1 MDQGRD
7 PYEKAGVD
15 VGAGERFVEA
25 IKPLAASTR
34 IRGCVDA
41 LGGFGAAFDPKAA
54 GLEDPLLVSGTD
66 GVGTKVLV
74 AIRAGVHDTVGID
87 CVAMNAN
94 DVLCAGARPLFFL
107 DYLATGKLDAERDTA
122 ILSGV
127 AEGCRRAG
135 CALIGG
141 ETAEMPGVYKEG
153 DYDLA
158 GFVVGAVERGREFS
172 PERVTPGMALVGLG
186 SSGLHSN
193 GFSLVRRLVFDV
205 AGLDVDA
212 HVDALGKTVAEEL
225 LTPTRLYTKLLPLF
239 NKHGTAALAHITGGG
254 IAGNLGRVIP
264 PGAKAV
270 VKRGSWPKQSVF
282 AWLQKIGKLADDE
295 MERVFNCGLGLIA
308 CVPEEKAE
316 ALVADLAKAGEFAYR
331 VGEVVAAD
339 GEPRAAVV
347 D

>member
-1 MDQGRD
+1 MSERN
-7 PYEKAGVD
+7 PYKKAGVD
-15 VGAGERFVEA
+15 VNAGGRFVEA

-41 LGGFGAAFDPKAA
+41 LGGFGAAFDLKAA
-54 GLEDPLLVSGTD
+54 GLKDPILVSGTD

-74 AIRAGVHDTVGID
+74 AIRAGVHDTIGID

-107 DYLATGKLDAERDTA
+107 DYLATGKLDAARDTA

-141 ETAEMPGVYKEG
+141 ETAEMPGVYEEG

-172 PERVTPGMALVGLG
+172 PQRVSPGMALVGLG

-193 GFSLVRRLVFDV
+193 GFSLVRRLVFEE

-212 HVDALGKTVAEEL
+212 RVDVLGKTVGEEL
-225 LTPTRLYTKLLPLF
+225 LTPTRIYAKLLPLF

-264 PGAKAV
+264 PGLKAV
-270 VKRGSWPKQSVF
+270 VKRGSWPRQPVF
-282 AWLQKIGKLADDE
+282 AWLQGLGKLTAEE

-308 CVPEEKAE
+308 CVPEDKAE
-316 ALVADLAKAGEFAYR
+316 ALVADLAAAGEFAYR
-331 VGEVVAAD
+331 VGEVLPARE
-339 GEPRAAVV
+339 GEPRAVVV

>member
-1 MDQGRD
+1 MSGRD

-34 IRGCVDA
+34 IRGCMDA
-41 LGGFGAAFDPKAA
+41 LGGFGAAFDLKAA
-54 GLEDPLLVSGTD
+54 GLKDPILVSGAD
-66 GVGTKVLV
+66 SVGTKVLV

-94 DVLCAGARPLFFL
+94 DVLCVGARPLFFL
-107 DYLATGKLDAERDTA
+107 DYLAAGKLDATRDVA

-141 ETAEMPGVYKEG
+141 ETAEMPGLYKEG

-172 PERVTPGMALVGLG
+172 PDKVTPGMALVGLG

-193 GFSLVRRLVFDV
+193 GFSLVRRLVFEE
-205 AGLDVDA
+205 AKLDVDA
-212 HVDALGKTVAEEL
+212 RVEELGRTVGEEL
-225 LTPTRLYTKLLPLF
+225 LTPTRIYTKLLPLL
-239 NKHGTAALAHITGGG
+239 NKHEVAALAHITGGG

-264 PGAKAV
+264 PGLKAV
-270 VKRGSWPKQSVF
+270 VKRGSWPRQPVF
-282 AWLQKIGKLADDE
+282 AWLQGLGKLANDE
-295 MERVFNCGLGLIA
+295 MERVFNCGLGLIL
-308 CVPEEKAE
+308 CVPEERAE
-316 ALVADLAKAGEFAYR
+316 ALVGDLSKAGEFAYR
-331 VGEVVAAD
+331 VGEVVLAVE
-339 GEPRAAVV
+339 GESRAEVV

>member
-1 MDQGRD
+1 MDEGRN
-7 PYEKAGVD
+7 PYKNAGVD

-34 IRGCVDA
+34 IPGCVDA
-41 LGGFGAAFDPKAA
+41 LGGFGAAFDPQAA
-54 GLEDPLLVSGTD
+54 GLKDPLLVSGTD

-74 AIRAGVHDTVGID
+74 AIRSGVHDTIGID

-107 DYLATGKLDAERDTA
+107 DYLATGKLDAKRDEA

-141 ETAEMPGVYKEG
+141 ETAEMPGLYKEG
-153 DYDLA
+153 EYDLA

-172 PERVTPGMALVGLG
+172 PERVTPGMALVGLA

-205 AGLDVDA
+205 AKLDVSA
-212 HVDALGKTVAEEL
+212 HVDALGKTVGEEL
-225 LTPTRLYTKLLPLF
+225 LTPTRLYTKLLPLL
-239 NKHGTAALAHITGGG
+239 NKHGVAALAHITGGG
-254 IAGNLGRVIP
+254 IAGNLSRVIP
-264 PGAKAV
+264 PGLKAV
-270 VKRGSWPKQSVF
+270 VKRGSWPRPPVF
-282 AWLQKIGKLADDE
+282 AWLQGLGKLADDE
-295 MERVFNCGLGLIA
+295 MERVFNCGLGLVA
-308 CVPEEKAE
+308 CVPDERAE
-316 ALVADLAKAGEFAYR
+316 ALVVDLAAAGEFAYV
-331 VGEVVAAD
+331 VGEVVPAA
-339 GEPRAAVV
+339 GSLRAEVV

>member
-1 MDQGRD
+1 LSD
-7 PYEKAGVD
+7 PYKKAGVD

-34 IRGCVDA
+34 IPGCVDA

-54 GLEDPLLVSGTD
+54 GLKDPIFVSGTD
-66 GVGTKVLV
+66 SVGTKVLV

-107 DYLATGKLDAERDTA
+107 DYLAAGRLDAARDEA

-141 ETAEMPGVYKEG
+141 ETAEMPGVYKLG

-172 PERVTPGMALVGLG
+172 PDRVRPGMALVGLG

-193 GFSLVRRLVFDV
+193 GFSLVRRLVFDE

-212 HVDALGKTVAEEL
+212 HVEALGRTVAEEL
-225 LTPTRLYTKLLPLF
+225 LTPTRLYPKLLPLF
-239 NKHGTAALAHITGGG
+239 TKHGTAALAHITGGG

-270 VKRGSWPKQSVF
+270 VRRGSWPRQPVF
-282 AWLQKIGKLADDE
+282 AWLQGLGKLETDE
-295 MERVFNCGLGLIA
+295 MERVFNCGLGMIA
-308 CVPEEKAE
+308 CVPAE
-316 ALVADLAKAGEFAYR
+316 RAEGLVADLSAAGEFAYV
-331 VGEVVAAD
+331 VGEVLPA
-339 GEPRAAVV
+339 GEGPRAEVV

>member
-1 MDQGRD
+1 MDEGRN
-7 PYEKAGVD
+7 PYKKAGVD

-25 IKPLAASTR
+25 IKPLTASTR
-34 IRGCVDA
+34 IRGCMDA
-41 LGGFGAAFDPKAA
+41 LGGFGAAFDPQAA
-54 GLEDPLLVSGTD
+54 GLKDPLLVSGTD

-94 DVLCAGARPLFFL
+94 DVLCVGARPLFFL
-107 DYLATGKLDAERDTA
+107 DYLASGKLDAARDTA

-141 ETAEMPGVYKEG
+141 ETAEMPGLYEEG
-153 DYDLA
+153 EYDLA

-193 GFSLVRRLVFDV
+193 GFSLVRRLVFEE

-212 HVDALGKTVAEEL
+212 RVDALGKTVGREL
-225 LTPTRLYTKLLPLF
+225 LTPTRIYTKLLPLL
-239 NKHGTAALAHITGGG
+239 NKHGVAALAHITGGG

-264 PGAKAV
+264 PGLQAV
-270 VKRGSWPKQSVF
+270 VKRGSWPRQPVF
-282 AWLQKIGKLADDE
+282 GWLQSLGKLETDE

-308 CVPEEKAE
+308 CVPDERAE
-316 ALVADLAKAGEFAYR
+316 ALVADLAAAGEFAYI
-331 VGEVVAAD
+331 VGEVLPAD
-339 GEPRAAVV
+339 GGDRAAVV